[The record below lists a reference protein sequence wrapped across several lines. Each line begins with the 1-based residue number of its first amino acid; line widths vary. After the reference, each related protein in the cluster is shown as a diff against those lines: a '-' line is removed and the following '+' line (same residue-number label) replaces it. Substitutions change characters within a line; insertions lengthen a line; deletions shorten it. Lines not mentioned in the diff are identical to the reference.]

1 MAAPKTT
8 VVSGDTTQAIPQTT
22 SAGDAPADTYDPL
35 ERVSSVNAD
44 KAAAAAAGYL
54 TVNAVE
60 PVGSIPATT
69 LTGNRTEVTTGRDQT
84 GTAVTMVHNY
94 DTGLTVAPKAYA
106 ASTAYAKGDYVM
118 PAAVP
123 GKVFECTT
131 AGTSHTAAP
140 AWGTPAVGATL
151 AEGAGTCVWTR
162 RV

>member
-8 VVSGDTTQAIPQTT
+8 VISGDTTQAIPQTT

-44 KAAAAAAGYL
+44 KAAAAAADYL

-94 DTGLTVAPKAYA
+94 DTGIT
-106 ASTAYAKGDYVM
+106 
-118 PAAVP
+118 
-123 GKVFECTT
+123 
-131 AGTSHTAAP
+131 
-140 AWGTPAVGATL
+140 
-151 AEGAGTCVWTR
+151 
-162 RV
+162 

>member
-8 VVSGDTTQAIPQTT
+8 VISGDTTQAIPQTT

-44 KAAAAAAGYL
+44 KAAAAAADYL

-69 LTGNRTEVTTGRDQT
+69 LTGNRTEVTTGRGQT

-106 ASTAYAKGDYVM
+106 ASTSYAKGDYVM

-151 AEGAGTCVWTR
+151 SEGGGTVVWTR

>member
-8 VVSGDTTQAIPQTT
+8 VISGDTTQAIPQTT

-44 KAAAAAAGYL
+44 KAAAAAADYL

-60 PVGSIPATT
+60 PVASIPATT
-69 LTGNRTEVTTGRDQT
+69 LTGNRTEVTTARSQT

-94 DTGLTVAPKAYA
+94 DTGTTVLPKAYA
-106 ASTAYAKGDYVM
+106 ASTAYVKGDYVM
-118 PAAVP
+118 PA
-123 GKVFECTT
+123 GSKVFECTT
-131 AGTSHTAAP
+131 AGTSHTAPP
-140 AWGTPAVGATL
+140 AWATPGVGATL
-151 AEGAGTCVWTR
+151 SEGGGTVVWTR